1 MKHLNWI
8 AGLGLALAL
17 ATGARAAHPPAQ
29 MLEGA
34 IESYTDLVTLP
45 SGGTG
50 PITVRNCERCSGHTL
65 RAGPAT
71 QYYIG
76 SSRATLQEMNRY
88 LRSGK
93 HLPVAIFYNLG
104 DDSVSRVTAGK

>member
-1 MKHLNWI
+1 MKHQKWI
-8 AGLGLALAL
+8 ASLGIALAL

-34 IESYTDLVTLP
+34 IESYTNLVSLP
-45 SGGTG
+45 AGGSG
-50 PITVRNCERCSGHTL
+50 PVQVRDCERCGGRTL
-65 RAGPAT
+65 RVGPAT
-71 QYYIG
+71 QYYVG
-76 SSRATLQEMNRY
+76 SARVTLQDMNRY